1 MSDKIIPDDCIVLL
15 SLVNILSINVAVAS
29 VIIVGKVID
38 GLNPKLNILSK
49 KSELS
54 LILSKSILKS
64 TRINMLD
71 FEIFKPDVVIFI

>member
-64 TRINMLD
+64 PRINMLD